1 MERSEFLRLLDS
13 LLELEPGAL
22 TGSEELQDHGW
33 DSLAALG
40 FIALVEEQF
49 GVIVSP
55 DALIKSKTVDDLV
68 AIASFSSAQ

>member
-1 MERSEFLRLLDS
+1 MERVEFLRLLDA

-22 TGSEELQDHGW
+22 TGPEELQDHGW

-40 FIALVEEQF
+40 FMALVEEQF

-55 DALIKSKTVDDLV
+55 DSLIKSETVDDLI
-68 AIASFSSAQ
+68 AIASPSLAQ